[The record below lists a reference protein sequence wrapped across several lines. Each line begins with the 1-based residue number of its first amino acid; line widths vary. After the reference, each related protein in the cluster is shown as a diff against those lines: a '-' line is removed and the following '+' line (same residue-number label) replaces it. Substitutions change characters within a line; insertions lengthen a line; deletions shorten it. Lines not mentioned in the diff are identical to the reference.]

1 MHSLA
6 AGVSYLDLDFLQTPR
21 VIATGVLHA
30 SSGVALIDPGPASTL
45 PTLRARLADAGI
57 GLGDVTAVLLTH
69 IHVDHAGVTGSLLRE
84 FPRLKVYVHRNGAPH
99 VVDPSKLLASATR
112 LYGADMERLW
122 GDVLPVPA
130 EALVILEGGERI
142 DVGGRSLEV
151 AYTPGHASHH
161 VSYFSGDT
169 GIAFVG
175 DTAGIRLTPRD
186 YVLPAT
192 PPPDI
197 DLEAWE
203 RSLTIYETWRPDTLF
218 LTHFG
223 PSSPTAA
230 HLAALREHNAQMAQ
244 LVRQSLALEGSDEE
258 RERWAVDEFRL
269 LLART
274 VGPADAAA
282 YETAGRLDLSWR
294 GLARYWKKKGI

>member
-1 MHSLA
+1 MQPDGPWSGDAVASVLGLQVLA
-6 AGVSYLDLDFLQTPR
+6 WTF
-21 VIATGVLHA
+21 
-30 SSGVALIDPGPASTL
+30 VALAVP
-45 PTLRARLADAGI
+45 LA
-57 GLGDVTAVLLTH
+57 VV
-69 IHVDHAGVTGSLLRE
+69 
-84 FPRLKVYVHRNGAPH
+84 GAPH

-175 DTAGIRLTPRD
+175 DTAGIRLNPRD